1 MRNWLHILIS
11 DEGDFKGKNITGEI
25 KKYFL
30 IVKRLIHQEVITI
43 PKVNVPN
50 KRDLKIHEAKLDRLY
65 GDDKSTF
72 VSRVFI

>member
-1 MRNWLHILIS
+1 MDILIS

-43 PKVNVPN
+43 PKVNVP
-50 KRDLKIHEAKLDRLY
+50 KKEI
-65 GDDKSTF
+65 
-72 VSRVFI
+72 